1 MKEILFA
8 MMLWIHNATGYTIPE
23 PPKLEYLS
31 SFETKRFAY
40 GCDVIPIPEGGKD
53 LCKAKD
59 FWDLDDMDRKSVPLG
74 LYDHERQVIVINK
87 DFKKSEAHDRSV
99 IFHELVHH
107 MQYTNGIYNKVRCF
121 GELEKEAYHLQNKW
135 LQEKY
140 DVEIYETIGINELM
154 VMLITTCREGMWHMH
169 PPDPEYIYD
178 RK

>member
-1 MKEILFA
+1 MKEILIA

-40 GCDVIPIPEGGKD
+40 GCDLTPIPKENND
-53 LCKAKD
+53 ICSAKD
-59 FWDLDDMDRKSVPLG
+59 FWDLDDMEHKSVPLG
-74 LYDHERQVIVINK
+74 LYDHEKKVIVINK
-87 DFKKSEAHDRSV
+87 DFLKSEAHDRSV

-107 MQYTNGIYNKVRCF
+107 MQYTNGIYNTAKCF
-121 GELEKEAYHLQNKW
+121 GTLEKEAYKLQDKW

-140 DVEIYETIGINELM
+140 GVKIYETIGINELM
-154 VMLITTCREGMWHMH
+154 ILLITTCREGMWHMRV
-169 PPDPEYIYD
+169 PDPEYKYD